1 MNVQFI
7 KHNGKKQYA
16 VIPVEAFSELLEK
29 PEMLDDIQAYDKAM
43 AIDDEL
49 IPSEVVDRLV
59 SGENKIK
66 VWREYRNMTQAELAE
81 HCAIAQATIAQMER
95 GHRKGSVAMLKKIAA
110 ALKLDLDDL
119 V

>member
-16 VIPVEAFSELLEK
+16 VIPVEAFSEL
-29 PEMLDDIQAYDKAM
+29 LDDIQAYDKAM